1 MLRHFTFEFETVFVP
16 PCNGRGGMLR
26 GRAVLE
32 GAGSKNRADGVGLNF
47 KLFWG
52 ISAAMGN
59 DPLSAGNGECG
70 WIEVGGNSRSPP
82 NLMKYF

>member
-1 MLRHFTFEFETVFVP
+1 MGEEGCCAVVP
-16 PCNGRGGMLR
+16 SSKE
-26 GRAVLE
+26 LE
-32 GAGSKNRADGVGLNF
+32 VKIEQMESFGLNF

-52 ISAAMGN
+52 ISAMGN